1 MYIYYGSTTFH
12 SFFGQLSGCY
22 LKTYKIKQKHTQE
35 ETLDL
40 WDLIMNDLKLW
51 DVRNVCNLVY
61 AFAFIYKFLYNRLM
75 MIQKGTK
82 KSS

>member
-1 MYIYYGSTTFH
+1 
-12 SFFGQLSGCY
+12 
-22 LKTYKIKQKHTQE
+22 
-35 ETLDL
+35 
-40 WDLIMNDLKLW
+40 MNDLKLW
-51 DVRNVCNLVY
+51 DLTNVRNLAY